1 MQFAT
6 NKMSCS
12 MRYRRKGQL
21 HLWSK
26 SSDIKKHKRSSILLS
41 FKTFFSP
48 FLRAIASVYN
58 SLKLTASAPN
68 FKLLFKSFSTGFYD
82 WTKPPGILIFTTIV
96 SIFIAMYP
104 TSRPYAHTF

>member
-26 SSDIKKHKRSSILLS
+26 SSVIKKHKRSSILLS
-41 FKTFFSP
+41 FKTFFP
-48 FLRAIASVYN
+48 FSEAIASVYN

-96 SIFIAMYP
+96 SIFMPMYP

>member
-41 FKTFFSP
+41 FKTFFP
-48 FLRAIASVYN
+48 FSEAIASVYN

-68 FKLLFKSFSTGFYD
+68 FKVLFKSFSTGFYD

>member
-26 SSDIKKHKRSSILLS
+26 SSVIKSIRGAVFCCHLKL
-41 FKTFFSP
+41 FFP

-104 TSRPYAHTF
+104 TSRPYAHTC